1 MDRLFRFRS
10 RSPSAAV
17 VGPLAAI
24 AGFALGVALMYF
36 LDPDSGRRRRALV
49 REKSG
54 RYAREAR
61 ERRAALWRHARNRVH
76 GTMATL
82 RSRAHPDE
90 IVEDAVLL
98 ERVRSALGH
107 VVGDP
112 QAVDIRVRCGT
123 VILKGPARE
132 DQVGELVACVESVH
146 GVREVENRLSLA
158 GDSAPLGGVYPDGI
172 AR

>member
-1 MDRLFRFRS
+1 MDRLFRS
-10 RSPSAAV
+10 KSPSAAIAA
-17 VGPLAAI
+17 PIAAI
-24 AGFALGVALMYF
+24 AGLVLGAALMYF
-36 LDPDSGRRRRALV
+36 LDPDSGRRRRAFV

-61 ERRAALWRHARNRVH
+61 DRQAALWHHARNRVH
-76 GTMATL
+76 GAMATL
-82 RSRAHPDE
+82 RNRAHSGE
-90 IVEDAVLL
+90 LVEDSVLL
-98 ERVRSALGH
+98 ERVRAALGH

-123 VILKGPARE
+123 VILKGPARQ
-132 DQVGELVACVESVH
+132 DQVGELIACVESVR

-158 GDSAPLGGVYPDGI
+158 GEPPRSAGGAYPDGI